1 MDNKL
6 LYLKLL
12 IEYKSL
18 NIHLR
23 NLQKRVAVIFKV
35 KNRLPLDFIND
46 VFEFI

>member
-12 IEYKSL
+12 IEYNSL

-23 NLQKRVAVIFKV
+23 NLQKRVAVILKV

-46 VFEFI
+46 FFEFI